1 MVDFLPFYLYF
12 CIYISVLSNRLK
24 EGIQIKSS
32 ERISITS
39 DKLKIKETLAE
50 DEGLYSL
57 VAVNKEGE
65 TRGDIQLQVQCN
77 VLRFLVLF
85 ETKLVNPFPTQP
97 SRRLSPGNQR
107 AALPRVARR
116 PNLKAPSTAF
126 QKQGPFL
133 GSRPASHWKRR
144 TGSKWRA
151 SERQGSKIHAEVW
164 TSYLP
169 SFNFCHYHLSV
180 SCSKRPGQPAP

>member
-1 MVDFLPFYLYF
+1 MVDFLPFHLYF
-12 CIYISVLSNRLK
+12 CIYISALSNRLK

-39 DKLKIKETLAE
+39 DEGTSVYKLKIKETLAE

-65 TRGDIQLQVQCN
+65 TRGDIQLSVHCN
-77 VLRFLVLF
+77 VLRFLVYFQRISLIRF
-85 ETKLVNPFPTQP
+85 VQP
-97 SRRLSPGNQR
+97 SRRLSPGSQR

-116 PNLKAPSTAF
+116 PNSKAPSRVF
-126 QKQGPFL
+126 QRRPFL

-144 TGSKWRA
+144 TASKWRA
-151 SERQGSKIHAEVW
+151 TRKENS
-164 TSYLP
+164 L
-169 SFNFCHYHLSV
+169 
-180 SCSKRPGQPAP
+180 